1 MIDLNLLY
9 TYATSKKNDKRVLIS
24 DYLAAQ
30 AFTKDS
36 KQDWSRFFEGICA
49 DRIFVCADSRNQNAK
64 IEPIDYFML
73 SLHEMGFS
81 LEDFFDSLKNCVPFE
96 NNAVDKYF
104 YSLMPESRI
113 FASFN
118 ELRSRGNEAF
128 FASVKKPKI
137 ERSIKQISNANYLFQ
152 DVVKNA
158 SPNRKIIEKALAK
171 MTHKS
176 SMEMPRERGHL
187 ERPELYVLLSC
198 FFLSPKDC
206 SLKKEILPKQIQENY
221 GTVVEYFRLLGSG
234 QPRALMRKR
243 NQVFENIVC
252 SDTMDGCVAW
262 QSDDN
267 IIDGLVQI
275 TAGDDELYD
284 LDIPEAAT
292 VPLGQ
297 VVESFHQEIITK
309 MIEIRD
315 KIDKEVDDD
324 HVVESNSLEVIKPFR
339 VTKQQCDQFKSQIVG
354 QRHAVET
361 IVDKLTSVACGFVT
375 PDKPIAS
382 VLLNGPTG
390 VGKTETAKAISSI
403 FFDNKMYTVDMSTF
417 KHEADLSRL
426 TGSAPGYVGYD
437 DPNGFIDFCM
447 ENPRSV
453 LLFDEIDKCAPSCL
467 SFLLRVLDEG
477 KFTTA
482 RGEVV
487 DLSKAM
493 IIATTNQKA
502 NISANAAN
510 KNLDEMASRTGENGS
525 PFVKELL
532 GRFDN
537 LLEYSE
543 LNNDDLK
550 LILEQKLKVKKD
562 NFEQQN
568 NGMIVLDWTD
578 NLLDEVMRDSQ
589 AKLTGARALHSSID
603 KVFIRPISK
612 YVVENGMPQKGQIV
626 VDSSKKL
633 YVNGKEVMVDT
644 GVKIDEKPAA
654 KHDYSMIH
662 YG

>member
-9 TYATSKKNDKRVLIS
+9 TYATSTKNDRRVLLS
-24 DYLAAQ
+24 DYLSAQ
-30 AFTKDS
+30 ALTKNT
-36 KQDWSRFFEGICA
+36 KQDWSRFFEAVITERLYNCTDAGK
-49 DRIFVCADSRNQNAK
+49 QGAK
-64 IEPIDYFML
+64 LEPIDYFVMCL
-73 SLHEMGFS
+73 NEMGFS
-81 LEDFFDSLKNCVPFE
+81 LSDFFVSLKKCVPLE
-96 NNAVDKYF
+96 NNPVDKFF
-104 YSLMPESRI
+104 YSLTPDSRI

-118 ELRSRGNEAF
+118 EIRERGNIAF
-128 FASVKKPKI
+128 FHSVVRPKK
-137 ERSIKQISNANYLFQ
+137 EYELRQIANANFLFQ
-152 DVVKNA
+152 EIVKVA
-158 SPNRKIIEKALAK
+158 GPNRKVIEKALVK
-171 MTHKS
+171 MVHEPS
-176 SMEMPRERGHL
+176 IEMPGTRGYL
-187 ERPELYVLLSC
+187 ERAELFVLMSC
-198 FFLSPKDC
+198 FFLSSKDC
-206 SLKKEILPKQIQENY
+206 TLKKEILPREIRDNY
-221 GTVVEYFRLLGSG
+221 DTVMEYFDLLGSS
-234 QPRALMRKR
+234 QQRNLMHKR
-243 NQVFENIVC
+243 NALYENIIC
-252 SDTMDGCVAW
+252 SDAVEGCMAW
-262 QSDDN
+262 CSDDN
-267 IIDGLVQI
+267 IIDGLVEI

-284 LDIPEAAT
+284 FDVDAAAT
-292 VPLGQ
+292 VPVGQ
-297 VVESFHQEIITK
+297 IMKHEHTEIVSK
-309 MIEIRD
+309 MIDIKT
-315 KIDKEVDDD
+315 KIDKEFEQDNIDD
-324 HVVESNSLEVIKPFR
+324 NKLNVIKPFR
-339 VTKQQCDQFKSQIVG
+339 VTKQQCDQFKSQIIG
-354 QRHAVET
+354 QRQAVNT
-361 IVDKLTSVACGFVT
+361 IVDKLTSVACGFIT

-502 NISANAAN
+502 NISANSAN
-510 KNLDEMASRTGENGS
+510 KNLDEMTSRTGESGS

-543 LNNDDLK
+543 LTNDDLK
-550 LILEQKLKVKKD
+550 LILEQKLNVKKQ

-568 NGMIVLDWTD
+568 NGMIVLGWTD
-578 NLLDEVMRDSQ
+578 NLLDEIMRDSK

-612 YVVENGMPQKGQIV
+612 YIVENGMPQKGQIV
-626 VDSSKKL
+626 VDNSKKL
-633 YVNGKEVMVDT
+633 YVNGKEILVDT
-644 GVKIDEKPAA
+644 GVKIDELPA
-654 KHDYSMIH
+654 KTFDSSMIH

>member
-30 AFTKDS
+30 AFTKDA

-49 DRIFVCADSRNQNAK
+49 DRIFVCTDAGNQNAK
-64 IEPIDYFML
+64 LEPIDYFML

-81 LEDFFDSLKNCVPFE
+81 LEDFFDSLKDCVPFE
-96 NNAVDKYF
+96 ENAIDKYF
-104 YSLMPESRI
+104 YSLIPESRI

-118 ELRSRGNEAF
+118 ELRRRGNEAF
-128 FASVKKPKI
+128 FASVKRPKN
-137 ERSIKQISNANYLFQ
+137 ERSLKQISNANYLFQ
-152 DVVKNA
+152 DVVKTA

-171 MTHKS
+171 MAHKS
-176 SMEMPRERGHL
+176 SMEMPWERGHL

-206 SLKKEILPKQIQENY
+206 SLKKEILPKEIQDNY
-221 GTVVEYFRLLGSG
+221 DTVTEYFKLLGSQ
-234 QPRALMRKR
+234 QPRTMVHKR
-243 NQVFENIVC
+243 NRVYENIIC
-252 SDTMDGCVAW
+252 SDTLDGCMAW

-284 LDIPEAAT
+284 FDIPEAAT

-297 VVESFHQEIITK
+297 VVESSHQEIVTK
-309 MIEIRD
+309 MIEIKS
-315 KIDKEVDDD
+315 KIDKEF
-324 HVVESNSLEVIKPFR
+324 ESDLVPSGDSNVKPFR
-339 VTKQQCDQFKSQIVG
+339 ITKQQCDQFKSQIVG
-354 QRHAVET
+354 QRQAVDT
-361 IVDKLTSVACGFVT
+361 IIDKLTSVACGFVT
-375 PDKPIAS
+375 PEKPIAT

-390 VGKTETAKAISSI
+390 VGKTQTAKAISSI
-403 FFDNKMYTVDMSTF
+403 FFNDKMYTVDMSTF

-437 DPNGFIDFCM
+437 DSNGFIDFCM
-447 ENPRSV
+447 DNPSSV

-487 DLSKAM
+487 DLSHAM
-493 IIATTNQKA
+493 IIATTNQKVS
-502 NISANAAN
+502 ISANAEN
-510 KNLDEMASRTGENGS
+510 KNLDEMTSRTGESGS

-532 GRFDN
+532 GRFDS
-537 LLEYSE
+537 LLEYTE
-543 LNNDDLK
+543 LNDDDLK

-568 NGMIVLDWTD
+568 NGMIVLKWTD
-578 NLLDEVMRDSQ
+578 NLLNEVMRDSQ

-603 KVFIRPISK
+603 KVFVRPISK